1 MFAGWKDGQ
10 RGTDRKLTVSL
21 SAFGKK
27 EDQQLP
33 DEPNPDNEKEKDS
46 LREAVGLNNFRY
58 KPRNK
63 QTLSLLTEQHV

>member
-1 MFAGWKDGQ
+1 MREVFVGWKDGQ

-33 DEPNPDNEKEKDS
+33 DEPNPDNEKEKEN
-46 LREAVGLNNFRY
+46 LREAVGLNTQLQI
-58 KPRNK
+58 
-63 QTLSLLTEQHV
+63 QTMQQTNIVFAD